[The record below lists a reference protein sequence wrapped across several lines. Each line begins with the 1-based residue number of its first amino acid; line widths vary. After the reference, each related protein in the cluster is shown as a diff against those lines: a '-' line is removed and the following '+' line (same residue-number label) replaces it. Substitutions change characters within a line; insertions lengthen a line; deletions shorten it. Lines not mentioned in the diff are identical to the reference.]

1 MTDTKNV
8 SFGKP
13 RVTGAI
19 STAPLGTKLP
29 TDAISDLEN
38 EFKNLGYISEDGL
51 TNENSPETDLIKAW
65 GGDTVLTIQ
74 TGKEDTFTFKLIEV
88 LNIDVLKEV
97 YGKDNVSGSLE
108 SGIKITANSKEMEE
122 HSVVIDMILN
132 GGVLKRIVIPKAIIT
147 EIGEV
152 EYSDEDAIGY
162 EITLTAKPDE
172 TDNTHY
178 EYIQKK

>member
-1 MTDTKNV
+1 MTSTKNV

-13 RVTGAI
+13 RVTGAV

-51 TNENSPETDLIKAW
+51 TNENSPETDSIKAW
-65 GGDTVLTIQ
+65 GGDTVQ
-74 TGKEDTFTFKLIEV
+74 TAKEDTFTFKLIEV
-88 LNIDVLKEV
+88 LNIDVLKEI

-108 SGIKITANSKEMEE
+108 SGIKIVANSKEMEE
-122 HSVVIDMILN
+122 HIVVIDIILN

-172 TDNTHY
+172 TGNTHY

>member
-1 MTDTKNV
+1 MANTKNV

-13 RVTGAI
+13 KVTGAV

-29 TDAISDLEN
+29 TDAISDLEG
-38 EFKNLGYISEDGL
+38 EFKNLGYISDDGL
-51 TNENSPETDLIKAW
+51 TNENSPETDSIKAW
-65 GGDTVLTIQ
+65 GGDTVLTVQ
-74 TGKEDTFTFKLIEV
+74 TAKEDTFTFKLIEI
-88 LNIDVLKEV
+88 LNIDVLKEI
-97 YGKDNVSGSLE
+97 YGKDNVTGTLE
-108 SGIKITANSKEMEE
+108 SGIKIVANSKEMEE
-122 HSVVIDMILN
+122 HIVVIDIILN

-172 TDNTHY
+172 TGNTHY

>member
-1 MTDTKNV
+1 MTSTKNV

-13 RVTGAI
+13 RVTGAV

-29 TDAISDLEN
+29 TDAISNLEDG
-38 EFKNLGYISEDGL
+38 FKNLGYISEDGL
-51 TNENSPETDLIKAW
+51 TNENSPETDSIKAW
-65 GGDTVLTIQ
+65 GGDTVLTVQ
-74 TGKEDTFTFKLIEV
+74 TAKEDTFTFKLIEV
-88 LNIDVLKEV
+88 LNIDVLKEI

-108 SGIKITANSKEMEE
+108 SGIKIVANSKEMEE
-122 HSVVIDMILN
+122 HIVVIDIILN

-172 TDNTHY
+172 TGNTHY

>member
-1 MTDTKNV
+1 MTSTKNV

-13 RVTGAI
+13 RVTGAV

-51 TNENSPETDLIKAW
+51 TNENSPETDSIKAW
-65 GGDTVLTIQ
+65 GGDTVLTVQ
-74 TGKEDTFTFKLIEV
+74 TAKEDTFTFKLIEV
-88 LNIDVLKEV
+88 LNIDVLKEI

-108 SGIKITANSKEMEE
+108 SGIKIVANSKEMEE
-122 HSVVIDMILN
+122 HIVVIDIILN

-172 TDNTHY
+172 TGNTHY

>member
-13 RVTGAI
+13 RVTGAV
-19 STAPLGTKLP
+19 STAPLGAKLP

-172 TDNTHY
+172 TGNTHY